1 MPQDK
6 VKCREF
12 VNKLMSCRR
21 LRHMKVVRLSALRTG
36 CIYLQKIF
44 LVLVC
49 VRDLVDPRNIARPEG
64 LGQ

>member
-1 MPQDK
+1 
-6 VKCREF
+6 
-12 VNKLMSCRR
+12 
-21 LRHMKVVRLSALRTG
+21 MKVVRLSALRTG